1 MSKTPTEVK
10 QEFIRLAD
18 LLERT
23 GLIEAVRDEIRD
35 EMMAAKEPNEWLEL
49 KVAAAWLDK
58 IEGMIAEEIR
68 E

>member
-1 MSKTPTEVK
+1 MQTPKEIK
-10 QEFIRLAD
+10 EEFIRLAD

-23 GLIEAVRDEIRD
+23 GLIDAVRSEIKD
-35 EMMAAKEPNEWLEL
+35 EMLAAKEPNEWLEL

-68 E
+68 K

>member
-1 MSKTPTEVK
+1 MQTPKEIK
-10 QEFIRLAD
+10 EEFIRLAD

-23 GLIEAVRDEIRD
+23 GLIDAVRSEIKD
-35 EMMAAKEPNEWLEL
+35 EMLAAKEPNEWLEL

-58 IEGMIAEEIR
+58 IEGMIAEEVR

>member
-1 MSKTPTEVK
+1 MQTPKEIK
-10 QEFIRLAD
+10 EEFIRLAD

-23 GLIEAVRDEIRD
+23 GLIDAVRCEIKD
-35 EMMAAKEPNEWLEL
+35 EMLAAKEPNEWLEL

-68 E
+68 K

>member
-23 GLIEAVRDEIRD
+23 GLIAAVRDEIKD

>member
-1 MSKTPTEVK
+1 MQTPKEIK
-10 QEFIRLAD
+10 EEFIRLAD

-23 GLIEAVRDEIRD
+23 GLIDAVRGEIKD
-35 EMMAAKEPNEWLEL
+35 EMLAAKEPNEWLEL